1 MARQVR
7 LKVRNKS
14 GLHARPAAI
23 FVQHAK
29 SFMSKITVKK
39 NGKSADSKNILQIL
53 SLGIDM
59 GDEIELIAEGPDED
73 KAVEELSK
81 LILEV
86 LPEQDK

>member
-1 MARQVR
+1 VARQVR

-29 SFMSKITVKK
+29 SFTSKITVKK

>member
-1 MARQVR
+1 
-7 LKVRNKS
+7 
-14 GLHARPAAI
+14 
-23 FVQHAK
+23 
-29 SFMSKITVKK
+29 
-39 NGKSADSKNILQIL
+39 GKSADSKNILQIL